1 LTALTT
7 SGNGQSGAMF
17 DVVNISASAM
27 NIGSI
32 DQCFFSGTSN
42 NMYIYTKTG
51 TWNGFQANPGAW
63 TLVGGPVVT
72 PHGVAPQ
79 LDPIPIVVN
88 VTIPPGQTQAFY
100 VTGDAATTVAYTN
113 GTAAPLVIGGVIA
126 SNADLQIL
134 GGIGVA
140 YPFGAAFG
148 LPTIGRLFNGRIN
161 YCPVGAGTVFATNTS
176 LGTGCYLKP
185 ASFYEFWPAPPTGF
199 DLSNTS
205 FTLNPAS
212 GGYVVTTGG
221 SFIPVGTTSTPV
233 TIAVGDD
240 VETTVTLA
248 AMGAFPTPTGPAAS
262 LVVCSN
268 GFVSTALGNGVPWTP
283 DVAGFLNA
291 PQTAWRVWRDYANNL
306 GGFVKFEESATVSV
320 VTYENVRQYLGT
332 GPADDSTFQL
342 QFYPSGAVTFA
353 FGTMSTTN
361 TSAAGYLVGYS
372 PGGNNVDPGNT
383 DISVAL
389 SSGAIITAAT
399 DLLPLSMTAVNR
411 PITGTNWNRTV
422 GNIPAGSP
430 FGMTIYGIAD
440 PNIPDLGFIGM
451 PGCPLRSTLD
461 LIDGPF
467 LIGGPTANVSFPIP
481 NNPAILNF
489 HLFTQGVVFTIP
501 PLNAF
506 GAITSNGIDGKIG
519 DF

>member
-1 LTALTT
+1 
-7 SGNGQSGAMF
+7 
-17 DVVNISASAM
+17 
-27 NIGSI
+27 
-32 DQCFFSGTSN
+32 
-42 NMYIYTKTG
+42 
-51 TWNGFQANPGAW
+51 
-63 TLVGGPVVT
+63 
-72 PHGVAPQ
+72 
-79 LDPIPIVVN
+79 
-88 VTIPPGQTQAFY
+88 
-100 VTGDAATTVAYTN
+100 
-113 GTAAPLVIGGVIA
+113 
-126 SNADLQIL
+126 
-134 GGIGVA
+134 
-140 YPFGAAFG
+140 
-148 LPTIGRLFNGRIN
+148 
-161 YCPVGAGTVFATNTS
+161 
-176 LGTGCYLKP
+176 
-185 ASFYEFWPAPPTGF
+185 
-199 DLSNTS
+199 
-205 FTLNPAS
+205 
-212 GGYVVTTGG
+212 
-221 SFIPVGTTSTPV
+221 
-233 TIAVGDD
+233 
-240 VETTVTLA
+240 
-248 AMGAFPTPTGPAAS
+248 
-262 LVVCSN
+262 
-268 GFVSTALGNGVPWTP
+268 
-283 DVAGFLNA
+283 
-291 PQTAWRVWRDYANNL
+291 
-306 GGFVKFEESATVSV
+306 
-320 VTYENVRQYLGT
+320 
-332 GPADDSTFQL
+332 
-342 QFYPSGAVTFA
+342 
-353 FGTMSTTN
+353 MSTTN

-506 GAITSNGIDGKIG
+506 GAITSNGIDGKVG